1 MTRVVVGAYRV
12 APVPWAAGHFWMYAQ
27 YLDGLRRL
35 GCDVW
40 WLEEL
45 PAGAGTALEKARVE
59 TLRERLRPLGLADRM
74 LLYRWGDPGAQD
86 PTYLTCSARQA
97 EQVLAGTELLLNF
110 HYEMRPALLT
120 RFRRTA
126 LVDIDPGM
134 LQLWWRQGHLRIHRH
149 DRYFTIGEHL
159 DGSVPGVTW
168 THTAPAVSL
177 ALWPCRYE
185 PASEA
190 FTSVSSWR
198 TGAYVDL
205 TGDGTMLDS
214 NKRVSYLELADL
226 PRRAG
231 QRLELASVLGP
242 GEEEDRSLLE
252 DRGWR
257 VRDSTVA
264 VRTPEAYQRYI
275 QRSRGEL
282 GCAKPAY
289 VLLGNAWLSD
299 RTVCYL
305 ATGKPAVVQDTGPS
319 SYLPDGCGLLRFSTV
334 DEAAAA
340 LAEVDAHY
348 ERHCRAAREIAE
360 ACFSATDAVTRIL
373 RRALD

>member
-1 MTRVVVGAYRV
+1 MTRVVIGAARV
-12 APVPWAAGHFWMYAQ
+12 ASVPWAAGHFWMYAQ
-27 YLDGLRRL
+27 YVDGLRRL

-45 PAGAGTALEKARVE
+45 PASDHATEERRIA
-59 TLRERLRPLGLADRM
+59 TLRDRLRPLGLADKM
-74 LLYRWGDPGAQD
+74 LLYRWAREDV
-86 PTYLTCSARQA
+86 PTYLTCSARQT
-97 EQVLAGTELLLNF
+97 EQVLAGTDLLLNF
-110 HYEMRPALLT
+110 HYEMAAALLA

-134 LQLWWRQGHLRIHRH
+134 LQLWWRQGHLRIHEH
-149 DRYFTIGEHL
+149 DCYFSIGEGL
-159 DGSVPGVTW
+159 DGAVPGVTW
-168 THTAPAVSL
+168 THTPPAVSL
-177 ALWPCRYE
+177 DLWPYRYDST
-185 PASEA
+185 SEA

-198 TGAYVDL
+198 TGAYVALDA
-205 TGDGTMLDS
+205 TDGSMLDS
-214 NKRVSYLELADL
+214 NKRVSYLEFADL
-226 PRRAG
+226 PRRTG

-242 GEEEDRSLLE
+242 GEEVDRRLLE
-252 DRGWR
+252 EHGWR

-264 VRTPEAYQRYI
+264 LRTPETYQRYI
-275 QRSRGEL
+275 QQSRGEL

-319 SYLPDGCGLLRFSTV
+319 AYLPDGCGLLRFSTM

-360 ACFSATDAVTRIL
+360 TCFSATDVVTRIV

>member
-1 MTRVVVGAYRV
+1 VTRVVIGAARV
-12 APVPWAAGHFWMYAQ
+12 ASVPWAAGHFWMYAQ
-27 YLDGLRRL
+27 YVDGLRRL

-45 PAGAGTALEKARVE
+45 TASGHATGEQRIA
-59 TLRERLRPLGLADRM
+59 TLRARLRPLGLADKI
-74 LLYRWGDPGAQD
+74 LLYRWDGEDE

-97 EQVLAGTELLLNF
+97 DQVLAGTDLLLNF
-110 HYEMRPALLT
+110 HYEMAAALLG

-134 LQLWWRQGHLRIHRH
+134 LQLWWRQGHLRIHQH
-149 DRYFTIGEHL
+149 DRYFSIGEHL

-177 ALWPCRYE
+177 DLWPYRYD

-198 TGAYVDL
+198 TRAYVAL
-205 TGDGTMLDS
+205 DGNDGAMLDS
-214 NKRVSYLELADL
+214 NKRVSYLELAS
-226 PRRAG
+226 A
-231 QRLELASVLGP
+231 LGP
-242 GEEEDRSLLE
+242 GEEVDRSLLE
-252 DRGWR
+252 ERGWR

-264 VRTPEAYQRYI
+264 VRTPETYQRYI

-289 VLLGNAWLSD
+289 VLLGNAWVSD

-305 ATGKPAVVQDTGPS
+305 ATGKPAVVQHTGPS
-319 SYLPDGCGLLRFSTV
+319 SYLPDGCGLLRFSTM
-334 DEAAAA
+334 DEAVAA

-360 ACFSATDAVTRIL
+360 AWFSATDAVTRIL

>member
-1 MTRVVVGAYRV
+1 
-12 APVPWAAGHFWMYAQ
+12 
-27 YLDGLRRL
+27 
-35 GCDVW
+35 
-40 WLEEL
+40 
-45 PAGAGTALEKARVE
+45 
-59 TLRERLRPLGLADRM
+59 M

-134 LQLWWRQGHLRIHRH
+134 LQLWWRQGHLRIHEH
-149 DRYFTIGEHL
+149 DRYLTIGEHL
-159 DGSVPGVTW
+159 AGSVPGVTW
-168 THTAPAVSL
+168 VHTAPPVSL
-177 ALWPCRYE
+177 DLWPYRYD
-185 PASEA
+185 PACEA

-198 TGAYVDL
+198 TGAYVAL
-205 TGDGTMLDS
+205 DGHTMLDS
-214 NKRVSYLELADL
+214 NKRVSYLDFADL
-226 PRRAG
+226 PRRTE
-231 QRLELASVLGP
+231 QPLELASVLGP

-252 DRGWR
+252 GHGWR
-257 VRDSTVA
+257 VRDSTLA
-264 VRTPEAYQRYI
+264 FRTPETYQRYV
-275 QRSRGEL
+275 QSSRGEL

-289 VLLGNAWLSD
+289 VLLRNAWFSD

-305 ATGKPAVVQDTGPS
+305 ASGKPAVVQDTGPS

-340 LAEVDAHY
+340 LDEVAAHY
-348 ERHCRAAREIAE
+348 ERHCRAAREIAA
-360 ACFSATDAVTRIL
+360 ACFSATGVVTRIL
-373 RRALD
+373 GHALG

>member
-1 MTRVVVGAYRV
+1 MTRVVIGAARV
-12 APVPWAAGHFWMYAQ
+12 ASVPWAAGHFWMYAQ
-27 YLDGLRRL
+27 YVDGLRRL

-45 PAGAGTALEKARVE
+45 PAGAGRAVDEARVE
-59 TLRERLRPLGLADRM
+59 TLRARLRPLGMADRI
-74 LLYRWGDPGAQD
+74 LVYRWEREDA
-86 PTYLTCSARQA
+86 PTYLTCSARHA
-97 EQVLAGTELLLNF
+97 DQVFAGTDLLLNF
-110 HYEMRPALLT
+110 HYELAAALLA

-134 LQLWWRQGHLRIHRH
+134 LQLWWRQGHLRIHEH

-159 DGSVPGVTW
+159 DDSVPGVTW

-177 ALWPCRYE
+177 DLWPYRYD
-185 PASEA
+185 PASAA

-205 TGDGTMLDS
+205 DGDGTMLDS
-214 NKRVSYLELADL
+214 NKRVSYLQLADL

-252 DRGWR
+252 ERGWR

-264 VRTPEAYQRYI
+264 VRTPEAYQHYI
-275 QRSRGEL
+275 QDSRGEL

-360 ACFSATDAVTRIL
+360 ACFSATAAVTRIL
-373 RRALD
+373 SRALD

>member
-1 MTRVVVGAYRV
+1 MTRVVIGAARV
-12 APVPWAAGHFWMYAQ
+12 ASVPWAAGHFWMYAQ
-27 YLDGLRRL
+27 YVDGLRRL

-45 PAGAGTALEKARVE
+45 PAGAGRAADEARVE
-59 TLRERLRPLGLADRM
+59 TLRARLRPLGLADKI
-74 LLYRWGDPGAQD
+74 LVYRWEREDT
-86 PTYLTCSARQA
+86 PTYLTCSARQT
-97 EQVLAGTELLLNF
+97 EQVFAGTDLLLNF
-110 HYEMRPALLT
+110 HYEMAAALLA

-134 LQLWWRQGHLRIHRH
+134 LQLWWRQGHLRIHEH

-159 DGSVPGVTW
+159 DDSVPGVTW

-177 ALWPCRYE
+177 DLWPYRYD

-205 TGDGTMLDS
+205 DGDGTMLDS

-252 DRGWR
+252 ERGWR

-264 VRTPEAYQRYI
+264 VRTPEAYQHYI
-275 QRSRGEL
+275 QDSRGEL

-319 SYLPDGCGLLRFSTV
+319 AYLPDGCGLLRFSTV

-360 ACFSATDAVTRIL
+360 ACFSATAAVTRIL

>member
-1 MTRVVVGAYRV
+1 VTRVVIGAARV
-12 APVPWAAGHFWMYAQ
+12 ASVPWAAGHFWMYAQ
-27 YLDGLRRL
+27 YVDGLRRL

-45 PAGAGTALEKARVE
+45 PAGAGRAVDEARIE
-59 TLRERLRPLGLADRM
+59 TLRARLRPLGLADKV
-74 LLYRWGDPGAQD
+74 LLYQWEREDA
-86 PTYLTCSARQA
+86 PTYLTCSARHTDR
-97 EQVLAGTELLLNF
+97 VFAGTDLLLNF
-110 HYEMRPALLT
+110 HYEMAAALLA

-134 LQLWWRQGHLRIHRH
+134 LQLWWRQGHLRIHEH

-159 DGSVPGVTW
+159 DDSVPGVTW

-177 ALWPCRYE
+177 ELWPYHYD

-198 TGAYVDL
+198 TRAYVDL
-205 TGDGTMLDS
+205 HGDGSMLDS
-214 NKRVSYLELADL
+214 EKRVSYLEFADL

-231 QRLELASVLGP
+231 RRLELASALGQ
-242 GEEEDRSLLE
+242 GEEVDRSLLE
-252 DRGWR
+252 EHGWR

-289 VLLGNAWLSD
+289 VLLRNAWLSD

-334 DEAAAA
+334 DEAVAA

-360 ACFSATDAVTRIL
+360 ECFSATDAVTRIL

>member
-1 MTRVVVGAYRV
+1 MTRVVIGAARV
-12 APVPWAAGHFWMYAQ
+12 ASVPWAAGHFWMYAQ
-27 YLDGLRRL
+27 YVDGLRRL

-45 PAGAGTALEKARVE
+45 PAGAGSAVDEARVE
-59 TLRERLRPLGLADRM
+59 TLRGRLRPFGLADRI
-74 LLYRWGDPGAQD
+74 LLYRWQREDA
-86 PTYLTCSARQA
+86 PTYLTCPARRA
-97 EQVLAGTELLLNF
+97 DQVFAGTDLLLNF
-110 HYEMRPALLT
+110 HYEMAAALLA

-159 DGSVPGVTW
+159 DDSVPGVTW

-177 ALWPCRYE
+177 DLWPYRYD
-185 PASEA
+185 PTSEA

-205 TGDGTMLDS
+205 DGDGTMLDS
-214 NKRVSYLELADL
+214 NKRASYLEMADL

-252 DRGWR
+252 ERGWR
-257 VRDSTVA
+257 VRDSTLA
-264 VRTPEAYQRYI
+264 VRTPETYQRYI

-289 VLLGNAWLSD
+289 VLLRNAWLSD

-319 SYLPDGCGLLRFSTV
+319 AHLPDGCGLLRFSTV

>member
-1 MTRVVVGAYRV
+1 VTRVVIGAARV
-12 APVPWAAGHFWMYAQ
+12 ASVPWAAGHFWMYAQ
-27 YLDGLRRL
+27 YVDGLRRL

-45 PAGAGTALEKARVE
+45 TVSGHATGEQRIA
-59 TLRERLRPLGLADRM
+59 TLRARLRPLGLADKI
-74 LLYRWGDPGAQD
+74 LLYRWDGEDE

-97 EQVLAGTELLLNF
+97 DQVLAGTDLLLNF
-110 HYEMRPALLT
+110 HYEMAAALLG

-134 LQLWWRQGHLRIHRH
+134 LQLWWRQGHLRIHQH
-149 DRYFTIGEHL
+149 DRYFSIGEHL

-177 ALWPCRYE
+177 DLWPYRYD

-198 TGAYVDL
+198 TRAYVAL
-205 TGDGTMLDS
+205 DGNDGAMLDS

-231 QRLELASVLGP
+231 QRLELASALGP
-242 GEEEDRSLLE
+242 GEEVDRSLLE
-252 DRGWR
+252 ERGWR

-264 VRTPEAYQRYI
+264 VRTPETYQRYI

-289 VLLGNAWLSD
+289 VLLGNAWVSD

-305 ATGKPAVVQDTGPS
+305 ATGKPAVVQHTGPS
-319 SYLPDGCGLLRFSTV
+319 SYLPDGCGLLRFSTM
-334 DEAAAA
+334 DEAVAA

-360 ACFSATDAVTRIL
+360 AWFSATDAVTRIL

>member
-1 MTRVVVGAYRV
+1 VTRVVIGAARV
-12 APVPWAAGHFWMYAQ
+12 ASVPWAAGHFWMYAQ
-27 YLDGLRRL
+27 YVDGLRRL

-45 PAGAGTALEKARVE
+45 PAGAGRAADEARVE
-59 TLRERLRPLGLADRM
+59 TLRARLRPLGLADR
-74 LLYRWGDPGAQD
+74 LLLHRWEREDA
-86 PTYLTCSARQA
+86 PTYLTCSDRHAD
-97 EQVLAGTELLLNF
+97 QVFAGTDLLLNF
-110 HYEMRPALLT
+110 HYEMAAALLG

-134 LQLWWRQGHLRIHRH
+134 LQLWWRQGHLRIHEH
-149 DRYFTIGEHL
+149 HRYFTIGEHL

-177 ALWPCRYE
+177 HLWPYRHD
-185 PASEA
+185 PASDA

-205 TGDGTMLDS
+205 AGDGTMLDS
-214 NKRVSYLELADL
+214 NKRVSYLEFADL
-226 PRRAG
+226 PRRAD

-242 GEEEDRSLLE
+242 GEEAERRLLE
-252 DRGWR
+252 EHGWK

-264 VRTPEAYQRYI
+264 IRTPEAYQRYI

-319 SYLPDGCGLLRFSTV
+319 SYLPDGCGLLRFSTA

-360 ACFSATDAVTRIL
+360 SCFSATDAVTRIL

>member
-1 MTRVVVGAYRV
+1 MTRVVIGAARV
-12 APVPWAAGHFWMYAQ
+12 ASIPWAAGHFWMYAQ
-27 YLDGLRRL
+27 YVDGLRRL

-45 PAGAGTALEKARVE
+45 PSGAGRAVDEARIE
-59 TLRERLRPLGLADRM
+59 TLRARLRPLGLADKV
-74 LLYRWGDPGAQD
+74 LLYRWERDDA
-86 PTYLTCSARQA
+86 PTYLTCSARHTDR
-97 EQVLAGTELLLNF
+97 VFAGTDLLLNF
-110 HYEMRPALLT
+110 HYEMAAALLA

-134 LQLWWRQGHLRIHRH
+134 LQLWWHQGHLRIHEH

-159 DGSVPGVTW
+159 DDSVSGVTW

-177 ALWPCRYE
+177 ELWPYHYD

-198 TGAYVDL
+198 TRAYVDL
-205 TGDGTMLDS
+205 HGDGSMLDS
-214 NKRVSYLELADL
+214 EKRVSYLEFADL

-231 QRLELASVLGP
+231 RRLELASALGQ
-242 GEEEDRSLLE
+242 GEEVDRSLLE
-252 DRGWR
+252 DHGWR

-289 VLLGNAWLSD
+289 VLLRNAWLSD

-334 DEAAAA
+334 DEAVAA

-360 ACFSATDAVTRIL
+360 ECFSATDAVTRIL

>member
-1 MTRVVVGAYRV
+1 MVGAARV
-12 APVPWAAGHFWMYAQ
+12 ASVPWAAGHFWMYAQ
-27 YLDGLRRL
+27 YVDGLRRL

-45 PAGAGTALEKARVE
+45 PPGAGTAADVARVE
-59 TLRERLRPLGLADRM
+59 TLRARLRPFGLADKL
-74 LLYRWGDPGAQD
+74 LLYRWEQEDT
-86 PTYLTCSARQA
+86 PTYLSCSARQA
-97 EQVLAGTELLLNF
+97 DHVLAGTDLLLNF
-110 HYEMRPALLT
+110 HYELGAGLLA

-134 LQLWWRQGHLRIHRH
+134 LQLWWRQGYLRIHQH
-149 DRYFTIGEHL
+149 DRYFTIGERL

-177 ALWPCRYE
+177 DLWPYHHD

-198 TGAYVDL
+198 TRAYVDL
-205 TGDGTMLDS
+205 HGDGTMLDS
-214 NKRVSYLELADL
+214 EKRVSYLEFADL
-226 PRRAG
+226 PRRVH
-231 QRLELASVLGP
+231 QTLELAAPLWP
-242 GEEEDRSLLE
+242 GEDVDQRLLE
-252 DRGWR
+252 DHGWR

-264 VRTPEAYQRYI
+264 VRTPQAYQRYI

-289 VLLGNAWLSD
+289 VLLRNAWLSD

-319 SYLPDGCGLLRFSTV
+319 AYVPDGCGLLRFSTV

-348 ERHCRAAREIAE
+348 ERHCRAARELAE

>member
-1 MTRVVVGAYRV
+1 VTLVVVGAYRV
-12 APVPWAAGHFWMYAQ
+12 TPVPWAAGHFWMYAQ
-27 YLDGLRRL
+27 YLDGLRRF

-45 PAGAGTALEKARVE
+45 PAGAGTAVDEARIE
-59 TLRERLRPLGLADRM
+59 SLRERLRPLGLADRI
-74 LLYRWGDPGAQD
+74 LLYRWGDDPGAQD
-86 PTYLTCSARQA
+86 PTYLTSSARRA
-97 EQVLAGTELLLNF
+97 EQVLTRAELLLNF
-110 HYEMRPALLT
+110 HYEMRPALLA

-134 LQLWWRQGHLRIHRH
+134 LQLWWRQGHLRIHEH
-149 DRYFTIGEHL
+149 DRYFSIGEHL
-159 DGSVPGVTW
+159 GGSVPGVTW
-168 THTAPAVSL
+168 VHTAPPVSL
-177 ALWPCRYE
+177 DLWPYRYD

-198 TGAYVDL
+198 TGAYVAL
-205 TGDGTMLDS
+205 DGRTMLDS
-214 NKRVSYLELADL
+214 NKRVSYLDFADL
-226 PRRAG
+226 PRRTE
-231 QRLELASVLGP
+231 QPLELASVLGA

-252 DRGWR
+252 GHGWR
-257 VRDSTVA
+257 VLDSTVA
-264 VRTPEAYQRYI
+264 FRTPETYQRYI

-289 VLLGNAWLSD
+289 VLLRNAWVSD

-305 ATGKPAVVQDTGPS
+305 ASGKPAVVQDTGPS

-340 LAEVDAHY
+340 LDEVAAHY
-348 ERHCRAAREIAE
+348 EQHCRAAREIAE
-360 ACFSATDAVTRIL
+360 ACFSAIGVVTRL
-373 RRALD
+373 LGQALG

>member
-1 MTRVVVGAYRV
+1 MTRVVLAPFKV
-12 APVPWAAGHFWMYAQ
+12 AHYARAAGHFWVYLQYA
-27 YLDGLRRL
+27 DALRRL

-45 PAGAGTALEKARVE
+45 PAGAGRAVDEARIE
-59 TLRERLRPLGLADRM
+59 TLRARLRPLGLADKV
-74 LLYRWGDPGAQD
+74 LLYRWERDDA
-86 PTYLTCSARQA
+86 PTYLTCSARHTDR
-97 EQVLAGTELLLNF
+97 VFAGTDLLLNF
-110 HYEMRPALLT
+110 HYEMAAALLA

-134 LQLWWRQGHLRIHRH
+134 LQLWWHQGHLRIHEH

-177 ALWPCRYE
+177 ELWPYHYD

-198 TGAYVDL
+198 TRAYVDL
-205 TGDGTMLDS
+205 HGDGSMLDS
-214 NKRVSYLELADL
+214 EKRVSYLEFADL

-231 QRLELASVLGP
+231 RRLELASALGQ
-242 GEEEDRSLLE
+242 GEEVDRSLLE
-252 DRGWR
+252 DHGWR

-264 VRTPEAYQRYI
+264 VRTPAAYQRYI

-289 VLLGNAWLSD
+289 VLLRNAWLSD

-319 SYLPDGCGLLRFSTV
+319 AHLPDGCGLLRFSTV
-334 DEAAAA
+334 DEAVAA

-360 ACFSATDAVTRIL
+360 EYFSATGAVTRIL

>member
-27 YLDGLRRL
+27 YVDGLRRL

-45 PAGAGTALEKARVE
+45 PAGAGTAIDEARTE
-59 TLRERLRPLGLADRM
+59 TLRERLRPLGLADRI
-74 LLYRWGDPGAQD
+74 LLYRWGDDPGAQD
-86 PTYLTCSARQA
+86 PTYLTSSARRA
-97 EQVLAGTELLLNF
+97 EQVLTRAELLLNF
-110 HYEMRPALLT
+110 HYEMRPALLA

-134 LQLWWRQGHLRIHRH
+134 LQLWWRQGHLRIHEH
-149 DRYFTIGEHL
+149 DRYFSIGEHL
-159 DGSVPGVTW
+159 GGSVPGVTW
-168 THTAPAVSL
+168 VHTAPPVSL
-177 ALWPCRYE
+177 ALWPYRYD

-198 TGAYVDL
+198 TGAYVAL
-205 TGDGTMLDS
+205 DGRAMLDS
-214 NKRVSYLELADL
+214 NKRVSYLDFADL
-226 PRRAG
+226 PRRTE
-231 QRLELASVLGP
+231 QPLELASVLGA

-252 DRGWR
+252 GHGWR
-257 VRDSTVA
+257 VLDSTVA
-264 VRTPEAYQRYI
+264 FRTPETYQRYI

-289 VLLGNAWLSD
+289 VLLRNAWVSD

-305 ATGKPAVVQDTGPS
+305 ASGKPAVVQDTGPS

-340 LAEVDAHY
+340 LDEVATHY
-348 ERHCRAAREIAE
+348 ERHCRAAREIA
-360 ACFSATDAVTRIL
+360 ATCFSATGVVTRIL
-373 RRALD
+373 GQALG

>member
-1 MTRVVVGAYRV
+1 MTRVVIGAARV
-12 APVPWAAGHFWMYAQ
+12 ASVPWAAGHFWMYAQ
-27 YLDGLRRL
+27 YVDGLRRL

-45 PAGAGTALEKARVE
+45 PAGAGRAVDEARVE
-59 TLRERLRPLGLADRM
+59 TLRARLQPLGMADRI
-74 LLYRWGDPGAQD
+74 LVYRWEREDA
-86 PTYLTCSARQA
+86 PTYLTCSARHA
-97 EQVLAGTELLLNF
+97 DQVLAGTDLLLNF
-110 HYEMRPALLT
+110 HYELAAALLA

-134 LQLWWRQGHLRIHRH
+134 LQLWWRQGHLRIHEH

-159 DGSVPGVTW
+159 DDSVPGVTW

-177 ALWPCRYE
+177 DLWPYRYD

-198 TGAYVDL
+198 TGTYVDL
-205 TGDGTMLDS
+205 EGDGTMLDS
-214 NKRVSYLELADL
+214 NKRVSYLQLADL

-252 DRGWR
+252 ERGWR

-264 VRTPEAYQRYI
+264 VRTPEAYQHYI
-275 QRSRGEL
+275 QDSRGEL

-360 ACFSATDAVTRIL
+360 ACFSATAAVTRIL

>member
-1 MTRVVVGAYRV
+1 MTRVVIGAYRV
-12 APVPWAAGHFWMYAQ
+12 ARRARAAGHFWMYAQ
-27 YLDGLRRL
+27 YVDGLRRL

-45 PAGAGTALEKARVE
+45 PATGDRAVDRDRVE
-59 TLRERLRPLGLADRM
+59 TLRARLRPLGLADKV
-74 LLYRWGDPGAQD
+74 LLYRWEREDT
-86 PTYLTCSARQA
+86 PTYLTCSARQT
-97 EQVLAGTELLLNF
+97 EQVFAGTDLLLNF
-110 HYEMRPALLT
+110 HYEMAAAMLA

-134 LQLWWRQGHLRIHRH
+134 LQLWWRQGHLRIHEH

-159 DGSVPGVTW
+159 DDSVPGVTW

-177 ALWPCRYE
+177 DLWPYRYD
-185 PASEA
+185 PACEW

-198 TGAYVDL
+198 TYAYVAL
-205 TGDGTMLDS
+205 GDGTMLDS
-214 NKRVSYLELADL
+214 NKRVSYLDYADL
-226 PRRAG
+226 PRRTR
-231 QRLELASVLGP
+231 QRLELASTLGP
-242 GEEEDRSLLE
+242 GEEADRGLLE
-252 DRGWR
+252 ENGWR

-264 VRTPEAYQRYI
+264 VRTPETYQRYI

-289 VLLGNAWLSD
+289 VLLRNAWVSD

-360 ACFSATDAVTRIL
+360 ACFSATDVVTRIV